1 MGASLSPAN
10 ARIVLVADDDENDVL
25 LLRRAFQKAD
35 LSHTIVHV
43 KDGQEV
49 IN

>member
-1 MGASLSPAN
+1 MGASLSPTN
-10 ARIVLVADDDENDVL
+10 ARIVLVADDEENDVL
-25 LLRRAFQKAD
+25 LLRRAFQKAG
-35 LSHTIVHV
+35 LSPTIVHV